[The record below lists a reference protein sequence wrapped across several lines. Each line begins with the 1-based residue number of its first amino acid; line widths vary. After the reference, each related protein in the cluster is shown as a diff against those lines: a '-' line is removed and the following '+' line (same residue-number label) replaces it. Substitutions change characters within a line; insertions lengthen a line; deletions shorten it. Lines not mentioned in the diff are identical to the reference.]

1 MRTSAGRLEKLT
13 GELLMWNAA
22 GLTRV
27 SVKTHWQATKKT
39 SAEGAVVCVEIL
51 PEASLELARKL
62 PLRVS
67 LKLPEHE
74 HY

>member
-13 GELLMWNAA
+13 GKLLMWNAA
-22 GLTRV
+22 ELTRV
-27 SVKTHWQATKKT
+27 SVKTHWKATKKT
-39 SAEGAVVCVEIL
+39 SAEDAAVRAGIL

-62 PLRVS
+62 PSRVS

-74 HY
+74 QY